1 MKEMEHMNN
10 VKTYEKQLALD
21 EENLASMQEEKN
33 KLK

>member
-1 MKEMEHMNN
+1 MNN